1 MWDKFFLEILLLVI
15 ILYIPGFLILRAT
28 KRSIISSILFAPLLD
43 ATLYS
48 VVFIAFGSLGIQCS
62 WITTLLPILSI
73 SFAIFLI
80 SQKCFPDNATNHLNQ
95 PLLKTVLADY
105 LPFFAYLIVG
115 IIATGFIVIKNFDG
129 PDSFLLC
136 YDNLHHLNLTATFVA
151 SGNWS
156 SIGPGF
162 YSEMNLWE
170 SPFYYSTG
178 FYPSLW
184 HGLCALCINIL
195 GVSTPLSE
203 NALNTFFAG
212 IVFPLSS
219 YCLIKALFPKKR
231 SLHIIGAFIV
241 PAFAAFPWRFFI
253 WELSPNMA
261 AFCLVPLYI
270 SCFIYA
276 LDNIRSSNGKFALIL
291 FFVSSFGLATLH
303 SNAIFAAAVFLAPYC
318 IVKAYQLSNQNKKLT
333 ILVTLAIVAIW
344 FGCFI
349 APPLQSV
356 VSYSW
361 KPYGTIPSV
370 TFDVVTFAF
379 KKDAP
384 HYMLLLLFVF
394 GCIALLK
401 SKQNRWLV
409 FPSLFMLVASIVCG
423 STQDNFL
430 KHFLTGFW
438 YTDPYRIAACFVVF
452 AIPVTSMGA
461 FFILSEIKKK
471 LASDISLNN
480 SIFLPKTKSAII
492 PIISVVI
499 LLFIYCPNITIGD
512 LKIQTPIGSVSQA
525 ISKENNMSSKSR
537 EYTNEEQAFVKK
549 ALSMIPDS
557 SLILNEAS
565 DGSPWSYGA
574 DGANLYYRYMSGY
587 GKDSEQDTSKIIRTS
602 LYNIYSNKEVQN
614 AVKSTGAEYVLLLD
628 LGFDNKQ
635 DDNHVNIDQ
644 WKGFDMITDQTPGFE
659 MVLAEKDMRLYKI
672 TCLD

>member
-1 MWDKFFLEILLLVI
+1 M
-15 ILYIPGFLILRAT
+15 
-28 KRSIISSILFAPLLD
+28 
-43 ATLYS
+43 
-48 VVFIAFGSLGIQCS
+48 
-62 WITTLLPILSI
+62 
-73 SFAIFLI
+73 
-80 SQKCFPDNATNHLNQ
+80 
-95 PLLKTVLADY
+95 
-105 LPFFAYLIVG
+105 
-115 IIATGFIVIKNFDG
+115 
-129 PDSFLLC
+129 
-136 YDNLHHLNLTATFVA
+136 
-151 SGNWS
+151 
-156 SIGPGF
+156 
-162 YSEMNLWE
+162 
-170 SPFYYSTG
+170 
-178 FYPSLW
+178 
-184 HGLCALCINIL
+184 
-195 GVSTPLSE
+195 
-203 NALNTFFAG
+203 
-212 IVFPLSS
+212 
-219 YCLIKALFPKKR
+219 
-231 SLHIIGAFIV
+231 
-241 PAFAAFPWRFFI
+241 
-253 WELSPNMA
+253 
-261 AFCLVPLYI
+261 
-270 SCFIYA
+270 
-276 LDNIRSSNGKFALIL
+276 
-291 FFVSSFGLATLH
+291 
-303 SNAIFAAAVFLAPYC
+303 
-318 IVKAYQLSNQNKKLT
+318 
-333 ILVTLAIVAIW
+333 TLAIVAIW

-471 LASDISLNN
+471 LASDISLDN